1 MGVLLTNLHAVYY
14 TGGVYNMNITYSRM
28 TKKNELQISQGKR
41 VSLWRKG
48 QKICKAQGQGAIFTV
63 V

>member
-28 TKKNELQISQGKR
+28 TKKNELQIS
-41 VSLWRKG
+41 
-48 QKICKAQGQGAIFTV
+48 
-63 V
+63 